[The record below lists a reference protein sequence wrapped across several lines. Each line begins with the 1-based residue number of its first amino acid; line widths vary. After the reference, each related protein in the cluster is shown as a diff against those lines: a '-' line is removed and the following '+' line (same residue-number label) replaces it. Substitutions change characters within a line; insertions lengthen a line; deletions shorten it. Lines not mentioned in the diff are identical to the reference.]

1 MTSTM
6 STFHMATLLLA
17 DFQDAL
23 RHASPAA
30 WPTSPDL
37 CERAMHLWVEG
48 EELVLGAASRD
59 RGTFVTIAVEAGDC
73 APFAVLAQRLQLLSA
88 ECRGH
93 WIELAPGAT
102 ADGRI
107 ERLGCQTFGGDDAHR
122 SPGYLGFALP
132 TVGQWTALRSWL
144 RRVRAGDPM
153 VIDPGDAL
161 AALASAESQ
170 HPHPSAALHV
180 GNGYASLVQTLVG
193 EDGRDHASWH
203 TLCLAD
209 PHIAASVVVPRA
221 QLTDALQACG
231 SGTRLSV
238 CPGLFVLQ
246 ASPNPRMH
254 CIHAIRAANHSGA
267 MWCEEEES

>member
-1 MTSTM
+1 MT
-6 STFHMATLLLA
+6 TFSMATLLLA

-23 RHASPAA
+23 RRASPAA

-48 EELVLGAASRD
+48 EALVLGAASRD

-73 APFAVLAQRLQLLSA
+73 APVAVLAQRLQRLSA

-93 WIELAPGAT
+93 WIALAPGAT
-102 ADGRI
+102 ADGRVD
-107 ERLGCQTFGGDDAHR
+107 RLECQTFGSDDAHR
-122 SPGYLGFALP
+122 SPGHLGFSLP
-132 TVGQWTALRSWL
+132 TVGPWTALCSWL
-144 RRVRAGDPM
+144 RRMRAGDPM

-180 GNGYASLVQTLVG
+180 GNGYASLGQTLVG

-209 PHIAASVVVPRA
+209 PHATASVVVPRA
-221 QLTDALQACG
+221 QLADALQACG

-238 CPGLFVLQ
+238 RPGLVILH
-246 ASPNPRMH
+246 ASLNPRMH
-254 CIHAIRAANHSGA
+254 CLHAIRDVQYAGA